1 MLCSLLAPLL
11 GTFLGVGAQTI
22 HQWPATMVQ
31 LVGSPFSLECIVKG
45 TSSPNLYWY
54 RQSAGGSLQLLFY
67 SISADQIDSEVPQNL
82 SASRPQDGQFI
93 LSSKKLLLSDSGFYL
108 CAWSII
114 LSWVGQTS
122 VQKLHPLLN
131 LTTLTRSPHLREGW
145 RIFVIGFLTDTCWCI
160 LRRAFVHMWLKKVE
174 YTCDRM
180 RLALDLVP
188 GGEPGNRCQGFRCH
202 LLTMGLRGQCCLLIP
217 SDSL

>member
-108 CAWSII
+108 CAW
-114 LSWVGQTS
+114 T
-122 VQKLHPLLN
+122 
-131 LTTLTRSPHLREGW
+131 
-145 RIFVIGFLTDTCWCI
+145 
-160 LRRAFVHMWLKKVE
+160 
-174 YTCDRM
+174 
-180 RLALDLVP
+180 LDLVP

-202 LLTMGLRGQCCLLIP
+202 LLTMGLRGLSCPLFSLGRELRFTVFLPVSIIQVFQSLAIVLQANPPLGIQQACLWTWAWNLHQ
-217 SDSL
+217 DD